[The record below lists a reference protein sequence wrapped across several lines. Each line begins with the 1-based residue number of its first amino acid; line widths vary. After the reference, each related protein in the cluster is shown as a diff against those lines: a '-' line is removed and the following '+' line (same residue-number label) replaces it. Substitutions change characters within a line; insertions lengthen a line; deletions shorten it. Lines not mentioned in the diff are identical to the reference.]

1 MIREQQQNGLNVQER
16 NAAEDREFFYV
27 ALGMVEQASTP
38 RSAQQSQTEEMSAA
52 AAAAAAAAE
61 ITAGTIGGSFSSV
74 ATAAT
79 EADPLLNSSEML
91 PVTLVVKEI

>member
-52 AAAAAAAAE
+52 AAAAAAAE

-79 EADPLLNSSEML
+79 EADPLLDSSEML